1 MAAKSCSRTRG
12 VSSVAG
18 TVLLI
23 LFITKPASGEW
34 TVAAYLGAA
43 HSAETHLG
51 LDQAAGNTHLKLGP
65 IRYETRSLSPPLYY
79 GWRATYYFGSTSQW
93 GVEAEMIHL
102 KAFAQTDVPVRA
114 SGALNG
120 RSVDGTLI
128 ASQVVERFAMSHGLN
143 FALANIVFRTPA
155 SRPDRSSRRLVVL
168 VRLGA
173 GPTVPHVEAT
183 VDDES
188 HEGYQLGSIGVQ
200 AASGV
205 DLEIHRHMAIALEYK
220 LTRTNGHVQIAE
232 GEIRSPITT
241 QHGIIG
247 LAFRF

>member
-1 MAAKSCSRTRG
+1 MPSRGLAFT
-12 VSSVAG
+12 A
-18 TVLLI
+18 LLI
-23 LFITKPASGEW
+23 LIVAKPADGEW
-34 TVAAYLGAA
+34 VIAAYLGAA
-43 HSAETHLG
+43 HSSETHLR
-51 LDQAAGNTHLKLGP
+51 LDQAAANTRVELEP
-65 IRYETRSLSPPLYY
+65 IRYETRSLSPPFYY
-79 GWRATYYFGSTSQW
+79 GWRAAYYFGTTSRW
-93 GVEAEMIHL
+93 GLEAEMIHL

-155 SRPDRSSRRLVVL
+155 SRPDGSSRRLVVL

-188 HEGYQLGSIGVQ
+188 HEGYQLGSIGIQ

-205 DLEIHRHMAIALEYK
+205 ELEIHRHMAIALEYK
-220 LTRTNGHVQIAE
+220 LTHTNGHVQIAE

-241 QHGIIG
+241 QHGIAG